1 MYFLY
6 FDPGLGTMIAQATIA
21 IVAGVA
27 VFSKTIMFKLKSFLG
42 LHKKEEDFYDSIDS
56 NEDKENVKE
65 NESDIK

>member
-56 NEDKENVKE
+56 TEDKENVKE

>member
-27 VFSKTIMFKLKSFLG
+27 VFSKTIMFKIKSFLG

-56 NEDKENVKE
+56 TEDKENVKE

>member
-27 VFSKTIMFKLKSFLG
+27 VFSKTIMFKFKSFLG